1 MDNNTLTKDD
11 YKLLFNIYNKLDTI
25 DGQLYHLNDRTNI
38 SNDAR
43 NFIIC
48 AMEKI
53 RDIIDTNSTK

>member
-25 DGQLYHLNDRTNI
+25 DSQLYHLNDRTNI